1 MAARVTQHNIE
12 VLRTNTATV
21 SRVTQVAVEV
31 MRLPT
36 NPLKRVTQEAVE
48 VIRLPT
54 NVLKRVSQVVVEV
67 MRVGL
72 PGPRFAH
79 VTQVGINIARNQE
92 LTRGY
97 VSQIGIE
104 IARNFDLTPKPAL
117 KSWMVFDPLGS
128 IDVLMITGTPAS
140 AINELAVLNGENA
153 VALGQEIFQF
163 RDVTD
168 LGNNVFRLSHLLR
181 GRLGTEQHMNSHV
194 ANELAVFLESTTIR
208 KIQGNLEE
216 LNMSRIWK
224 AVGIG
229 QSLVDVSGKAIIDTG
244 VAIKPWAP
252 VFIRGSRGVPLADD
266 LLIEWT
272 RRTRINGEWLD
283 SVDVGLGEQIFEF
296 KVEILTGAGSVIR
309 TFTVIDTDIQL
320 YLETEQSSD
329 FGSAQDPVLVRVAQ
343 KSEQFGFG
351 YSNTELI

>member
-1 MAARVTQHNIE
+1 MPGHIRITQVPVE
-12 VLRTNTATV
+12 VLRTATASRSRITQV
-21 SRVTQVAVEV
+21 PVETLRLPTTSRVRLTQLAVEV
-31 MRLPT
+31 LR
-36 NPLKRVTQEAVE
+36 
-48 VIRLPT
+48 IG
-54 NVLKRVSQVVVEV
+54 S
-67 MRVGL
+67 
-72 PGPRFAH
+72 PGSRFAH
-79 VTQVGINIARNQE
+79 VTQVGINVARDQE

-97 VSQIGIE
+97 VTQVGIE
-104 IARNFDLTPKPAL
+104 IARNLDFTPKPVL

-128 IDVLMITGTPAS
+128 IDVLMITGAPSS
-140 AINELAVLNGENA
+140 AVNELAVLNGANA
-153 VALGQEIFQF
+153 VVLGQEIFQF

-168 LGNNVFRLSHLLR
+168 LGSNVFRLSHLLR

-194 ANELAVFLESTTIR
+194 ANELAVFLEATTIR
-208 KIQGNLEE
+208 KIQGDLTE
-216 LNMSRIWK
+216 LNMSKIWK
-224 AVGIG
+224 AIGVG
-229 QSLVDVSGKAIIDTG
+229 QSIQDVSGKSFTDTG
-244 VAIKPWAP
+244 IAIKPWAP

-296 KVEILTGAGSVIR
+296 KVDILTGAGSVIR
-309 TFTVIDTDIQL
+309 TFAVVDTDTQL